1 MKRIAIVG
9 AVLGGAGCVCVLA
22 GTLGGLY
29 KDPLPPVAMPW
40 WGNAQTGT
48 LSIPFHGSNLLPQAG
63 VSATNKPPL
72 RILINPQAARTNTPF
87 AAPVP
92 PGVYKTFPYTCIVVV
107 PGPHPD
113 DASVVKPGNVDPSM
127 PIVKPDLQFIP
138 WSPAK

>member
-29 KDPLPPVAMPW
+29 KDPVPALAMPG
-40 WGNAQTGT
+40 WGNARTGVVT
-48 LSIPFHGSNLLPQAG
+48 IPFSSSTSLLQAG
-63 VSATNKPPL
+63 APTTNKPQL
-72 RILINPQAARTNTPF
+72 RILINPQAARTKTPF
-87 AAPVP
+87 ASPVA
-92 PGVYKTFPYTCIVVV
+92 PGVYRTFPYTCIVVV

-113 DASVVKPGNVDPSM
+113 DACIVKPGNVDPSM

>member
-9 AVLGGAGCVCVLA
+9 AVLGVAGGVCVLA
-22 GTLGGLY
+22 GTLGGLH

-40 WGNAQTGT
+40 WGNTQTGIVT
-48 LSIPFHGSNLLPQAG
+48 IPSSSSAVLLQAG
-63 VSATNKPPL
+63 APTTNKPQL
-72 RILINPQAARTNTPF
+72 RILINPQAARTNAPF
-87 AAPVP
+87 SSPVA
-92 PGVYKTFPYTCIVVV
+92 PGVYRTFPYTCIVVV

-113 DASVVKPGNVDPSM
+113 DACIAKPGNMDPSM